1 MSNKNNNQVNIRFVG
16 KTSNIRKL
24 AENITADVML
34 KYQKWV
40 SMIPKPQQVIQS
52 IKRLGL

>member
-16 KTSNIRKL
+16 KTSNIRNL

-34 KYQKWV
+34 KYQK
-40 SMIPKPQQVIQS
+40 
-52 IKRLGL
+52 